1 MPILRNLKHEQ
12 FAQFV
17 ANGIN
22 PTEAYVS
29 AGYSDKGAHASA
41 SRLLGVAT
49 VRARVEQLRS
59 AINNA
64 SLEKAILDR
73 AWVIEGL
80 KRIAEKAESEN
91 DFSPAI
97 KAHELLGKEL
107 GMFVNRIEAE
117 HSGEMTVHDG
127 SKERLLSKLTGLITS
142 GASQGSDQRI
152 N

>member
-49 VRARVEQLRS
+49 VRARVEELRG

-80 KRIAEKAESEN
+80 KRIAHKAENEK
-91 DFSPAI
+91 DFVPAI
-97 KAHELLGKEL
+97 KAHEMLGKEL
-107 GMFVNRIEAE
+107 GMFVDRKDIRISKPIE
-117 HSGEMTVHDG
+117 EMTEDELVAILSDG
-127 SKERLLSKLTGLITS
+127 STS
-142 GASQGSDQRI
+142 PDRSSTSI